1 MALTLQYSVSTAS
14 EGVATMSRFI
24 IVSVLFASVSS
35 LVGCGAHSAKAE
47 PAAPTTTYSAVEC
60 SPPPGGDM
68 QFEVQDSTKATTR
81 SNTAATSYR
90 SNIVEKPKS
99 GAVHAAY

>member
-1 MALTLQYSVSTAS
+1 
-14 EGVATMSRFI
+14 MSRFI

-35 LVGCGAHSAKAE
+35 LVGCAAHSSKAE

-60 SPPPGGDM
+60 TPPPGGDTEFS
-68 QFEVQDSTKATTR
+68 FEGGGEKTT
-81 SNTAATSYR
+81 SKDASATSYR

-99 GAVHAAY
+99 GAIHAAY